1 MHAIISKLDSETSA
15 AVKRLWE
22 ILFEECGLSAIY
34 SLPTPHVTWFAA
46 EAMDIEKTVP
56 ILSQIA
62 SNTDDFQVHTFGLGI
77 FTGVQPILYLPMV
90 KTLEM
95 IHLHDLFWDQM
106 VPFSQEPKK
115 YYSPRL
121 WVPHI
126 TIALRDLT
134 HQKLSCAIEAIGREP
149 IELFININNLII
161 AETTDDNIGKLH
173 CEFTFNQQNSQEC
186 A

>member
-1 MHAIISKLDSETSA
+1 MHAIISRLDTETSA
-15 AVKRLWE
+15 IVKRLWQ

-62 SNTDDFQVHTFGLGI
+62 SNIDDFQVHTFGLGI

-95 IHLHDLFWDQM
+95 IHLHDVLWDQM
-106 VPFSQEPKK
+106 EPYSQEPKK

-126 TIALRDLT
+126 TLALRDLT
-134 HQKLSCAIEAIGREP
+134 HQKLSCAVESIGHQP
-149 IELFININNLII
+149 IELFVNINNLII
-161 AETTDDNIGKLH
+161 AETNEDYIGELH
-173 CEFTFNQQNSQEC
+173 CEFRFNQPNSQEC